1 MKRRTC
7 PRTLTHHE
15 RDAELKT
22 CAVCRGVRVPT
33 SGKPI
38 VVAAPKP
45 TTPEAK
51 KAGESWWTSLTSE
64 ELNAESR
71 QRFTR

>member
-1 MKRRTC
+1 MKCRTC

-22 CAVCRGVRVPT
+22 CAVCRGVRAPT

-45 TTPEAK
+45 TTP
-51 KAGESWWTSLTSE
+51 KAPSGESWWMQLTSE
-64 ELNAESR
+64 ELNTESR
-71 QRFTR
+71 RRFT